1 MRRRGACKTYTPKPT
16 RKCTLVL
23 THQVLNQ
30 SSHAPPKK
38 RLRTPSIQKRCHAR
52 PVLARRAGACPIRA
66 LRSCKRSALAALF
79 MMLYA
84 CSQQDA
90 STPAPPGAHG
100 PTRMRAAAGP
110 ATAVAAQRPDGAL
123 GTHSIATKVIY
134 FTTWRRRPAP
144 LRAMR
149 ESLAHPHSYP
159 NTPDAR
165 CQKPCQHR
173 ACMDHSPRSGSHAPA
188 HLRSSPARRPHT
200 RSSNLLMTPK
210 PAPHR
215 APVHAAGEAVRGC
228 TQVVLSA
235 LPQRP
240 GATPGGGG
248 NTGWKRAAVGPT
260 HAKARAGT
268 KTPPCCGP
276 RSPKDQEAPASAR
289 SPPSEPSVK

>member
-1 MRRRGACKTYTPKPT
+1 
-16 RKCTLVL
+16 
-23 THQVLNQ
+23 
-30 SSHAPPKK
+30 
-38 RLRTPSIQKRCHAR
+38 
-52 PVLARRAGACPIRA
+52 
-66 LRSCKRSALAALF
+66 

-188 HLRSSPARRPHT
+188 DLRSSPARRPHT
-200 RSSNLLMTPK
+200 RSSKLAQYSKTCPAPRPRACGRRGGAWEHTGRSFRAATKAWCHPGRRGDCGMEASSGRARACKDTRRDQK
-210 PAPHR
+210 PALLRTPL
-215 APVHAAGEAVRGC
+215 PEGPGGPG
-228 TQVVLSA
+228 LSA
-235 LPQRP
+235 L
-240 GATPGGGG
+240 
-248 NTGWKRAAVGPT
+248 AAV
-260 HAKARAGT
+260 
-268 KTPPCCGP
+268 
-276 RSPKDQEAPASAR
+276 
-289 SPPSEPSVK
+289 